1 MDAAARVVP
10 DRAGFRGSTPF
21 RLMARALPRPLPGEL
36 CSASGRPRGVFDV
49 KPCPTCGREITD
61 AASVCESCDA
71 WAAALVDTRPPD
83 SAEPAG
89 EQATAASAAAATTAK
104 RAKPGGR
111 RELLFIGGAAIAVA
125 LTGFALFGGGSP
137 SSGPVTNAATS
148 ASAAPAAP
156 PPPAPAGVQ
165 KWSAENQAAWLG
177 NRRRAAAFEL
187 PAENIVK
194 TWFGPV
200 RPSLVVRC
208 AEHKMEAFVFVGS
221 PMKIEPRVEGKT
233 VTISVDGE
241 PVRTERWPDSDD
253 HDALF
258 APDSAA
264 FTARLRQA
272 RTLRF
277 GWSPHNSSDAVAEFY
292 VPGLDALIGAA
303 AKECGPK

>member
-1 MDAAARVVP
+1 M
-10 DRAGFRGSTPF
+10 
-21 RLMARALPRPLPGEL
+21 
-36 CSASGRPRGVFDV
+36 

-61 AASVCESCDA
+61 AASVCESCEA

-83 SAEPAG
+83 TAESAGAEAAPASG
-89 EQATAASAAAATTAK
+89 GAVTAAK
-104 RAKPGGR
+104 RTKPAGR
-111 RELLFIGGAAIAVA
+111 RELLFIGAAAIAVA
-125 LTGFALFGGGSP
+125 LTGFALFGGGS
-137 SSGPVTNAATS
+137 SSSAPAAKAATP
-148 ASAAPAAP
+148 AAPAAP
-156 PPPAPAGVQ
+156 AAPATPAGVQ
-165 KWSAENQAAWLG
+165 TWSAENQSAWLG
-177 NRRRAAAFEL
+177 NRRRGAAFEL

-208 AEHKMEAFVFVGS
+208 VEHKMEAFVFVGS

-241 PVRTERWPDSDD
+241 PMRTEHWPDSDD

-264 FTARLRQA
+264 FTERLRQA
-272 RTLRF
+272 RTLQF
-277 GWSPHNSSDAVAEFY
+277 GWSPHNSSDVVAQFY

-303 AKECGPK
+303 SKECSAAK